1 MSIARLGARA
11 LIGGLF
17 VGHGTQKLFGW
28 FDGPGRVRTEE
39 MMESIDMR
47 PAKVHA
53 VLAGVTETVAGGL
66 LAAGLATPLASAAL
80 TGVMT
85 TAIKKVHL
93 PNGPWASKGGWE
105 YNAVLI
111 AALTAL
117 AETGP
122 GELSLD
128 HLLNTERSGTRWAMG
143 ALGTGVATAFL
154 TMWLG
159 PRMPARPTGAEW
171 TEAMTNTGSQPD
183 SAAVPGPPEA
193 AS

>member
-1 MSIARLGARA
+1 
-11 LIGGLF
+11 
-17 VGHGTQKLFGW
+17 
-28 FDGPGRVRTEE
+28 
-39 MMESIDMR
+39 MMEAIDMR

-53 VLAGVTETVAGGL
+53 VLAGVTETVGGGL
-66 LAAGLATPLASAAL
+66 LAAGLGTPLASAAL

-122 GELSLD
+122 GKLSLD
-128 HLLNTERSGTRWAMG
+128 HLLGTERSGTRWAL
-143 ALGTGVATAFL
+143 AAVGTGVATAFL
-154 TMWLG
+154 TMAVG
-159 PRMPARPTGAEW
+159 RHRGRASSAHGQSPAADAEAAV
-171 TEAMTNTGSQPD
+171 TQPEAGDQP
-183 SAAVPGPPEA
+183 SAAA
-193 AS
+193 A